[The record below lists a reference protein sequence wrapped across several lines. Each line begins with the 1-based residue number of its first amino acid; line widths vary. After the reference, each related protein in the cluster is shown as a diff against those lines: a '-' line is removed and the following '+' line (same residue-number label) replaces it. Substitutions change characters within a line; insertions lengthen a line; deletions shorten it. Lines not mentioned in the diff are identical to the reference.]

1 MFYSNDFCIKKFGPD
16 VILLGGGID
25 KDSQK
30 NHIIEY
36 YNNVDYGP
44 QKIVFLKYIFWILQK
59 EYIFHERLYN
69 ILCDYSYSLNPI
81 IDTTNYNLDNYYKY
95 SYEYK
100 SILNFN
106 TVYNDCHGI
115 EMYIHKTR
123 INCQEYINCLKL
135 FFKQIFQLVND
146 IKISNN
152 MYHHCFTQLGK
163 AIREL
168 EINGHTVLNKLQKY
182 IEINILCIENKVFEL
197 KQSGIDMLNKMIH
210 FRIRNDHQ
218 INIPAKKEQDA
229 VCIVL
234 DSINFMQ
241 KKKYNFL
248 LNLRKKGIEMQEN
261 NLEKIMHQLSEKKA
275 EIGSYLN
282 IKQDSHILY
291 DISQEK
297 RSQDLVSIE
306 EYKVFLQESIQS
318 YHDFYKFYRSNYL
331 TYQEFLNDNISFDK
345 ESKSLIVSYINK
357 NEKESDL
364 CFNKIVENF
373 ALFNQVVELYEE
385 YSNIEC

>member
-1 MFYSNDFCIKKFGPD
+1 MLGNEYCIKKFGPD
-16 VILLGGGID
+16 VILLGGSID

-30 NHIIEY
+30 NYFIEY

-44 QKIVFLKYIFWILQK
+44 QKRVLMKYIFWILK
-59 EYIFHERLYN
+59 NEYIFNEHLYN
-69 ILCDYSYSLNPI
+69 ILCDYWYSLKPI
-81 IDTTNYNLDNYYKY
+81 IDTINYDLDNYYKY

-106 TVYNDCHGI
+106 TIYNDSHDI
-115 EMYIHKTR
+115 EIYIHRTI
-123 INCQEYINCLKL
+123 INGQEYTNCLKL
-135 FFKQIFQLVND
+135 FLGQIIPLVPG

-152 MYHHCFTQLGK
+152 IYHQCLTKLGK
-163 AIREL
+163 EIRAL
-168 EINGHTVLNKLQKY
+168 ETNSHTVLNELQKD
-182 IEINILCIENKVFEL
+182 IETNILYIDNRVLEL
-197 KQSGIDMLNKMIH
+197 KQFCIDMLNKIIH

-218 INIPAKKEQDA
+218 INIPEDPTQDS
-229 VCIVL
+229 VWIVL
-234 DSINFMQ
+234 TSITCMQ

-248 LNLRKKGIEMQEN
+248 LNLKEKGIEMQEN

-282 IKQDSHILY
+282 IKQDSRILY
-291 DISQEK
+291 DK
-297 RSQDLVSIE
+297 YSQDFVLIE
-306 EYKVFLQESIQS
+306 EYKVFLRESIQS
-318 YHDFYKFYRSNYL
+318 YHDFYKFYRSKYL

-373 ALFNQVVELYEE
+373 ALFNKVVELYEE